1 MDAETKKMLLF
12 ALFTLVVWS
21 VVVVYMVK
29 EKNPDACAPYWDVAR
44 SNRGLVAL
52 LVSGVVGYF
61 LFMHET
67 PVEPTSFQHQYSF
80 FYCKRCR
87 HGHSSATIKTK
98 YLL

>member
-1 MDAETKKMLLF
+1 MDDETKKMLLF

-67 PVEPTSFQHQYSF
+67 PVERPRLFNTSTPSF
-80 FYCKRCR
+80 IANAA
-87 HGHSSATIKTK
+87 GMGIPP
-98 YLL
+98 LP